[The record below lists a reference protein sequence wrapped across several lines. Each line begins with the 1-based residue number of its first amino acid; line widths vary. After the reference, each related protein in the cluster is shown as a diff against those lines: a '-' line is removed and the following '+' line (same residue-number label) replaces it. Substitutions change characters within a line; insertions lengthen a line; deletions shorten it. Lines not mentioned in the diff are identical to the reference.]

1 MKSRFYVTLAAVF
14 AMFVATTGMANADE
28 HPAGGLSEQQVGQK
42 AGDLEVHLLK
52 ERYGLKD
59 GFTEADMRIAA
70 GQLAVKSL
78 RTLYNLG
85 ADFTADDFARSAGAK
100 AVAELFKLY
109 PALPPHF
116 TILELAQQTALP
128 HTGSEQF
135 TGPFSFAD
143 YAKTSGHSQDDFLVK
158 TQGLPSNFNYADMVR
173 VFGPERAAEFRF
185 EYGFDK
191 QADHAAIIASVGQA
205 WAKTFARE
213 HHLQDNFSAQD
224 LIDGLTKEQL
234 QRIKEKLGLDP
245 TAKDEDYVVAD
256 GQLELKNLV
265 DRINDYG
272 RKQRLSLKFNE
283 KEYTAAAGDLP
294 TSEERKLFDLDA
306 DFTEADIFNA
316 ASATA
321 QADERTYYKLA
332 PGFTAEQDA
341 TARAKAHYAAGGGP
355 Y

>member
-1 MKSRFYVTLAAVF
+1 MKPRFYATIAAVF
-14 AMFVATTGMANADE
+14 AIVVATTGMANADD
-28 HPAGGLSEQQVGQK
+28 HRAAGLSEQQIGEK

-70 GQLAVKSL
+70 GQLAVKDL
-78 RTLYNLG
+78 RTQYNLG

-100 AVAELFKLY
+100 AVADLFKSY

-116 TILELAQQTALP
+116 TILELAQQMALP
-128 HTGSEQF
+128 NLSYGQF
-135 TGPFSFAD
+135 AAPFSFAD
-143 YAKTSGHSQDDFLVK
+143 YALTSGHAQDDFLVK
-158 TQGLPSNFNYADMVR
+158 TQALPSGFNYVDMVR
-173 VFGPERAAEFRF
+173 VFGPLRAAEFRY

-191 QADHAAIIASVGQA
+191 QADHAAIIAAIGQA

-213 HHLQDNFSAQD
+213 HNLQDNFSAQD
-224 LIDGLTKEQL
+224 LIDALTKEQL
-234 QRIKEKLGLDP
+234 QRIKEMLGLDP

-256 GQLELKNLV
+256 GQLELKRLV
-265 DRINDYG
+265 DRINEHG
-272 RKQRLSLKFNE
+272 QKQRLSLKFND

-294 TSEERKLFDLDA
+294 ISEERKLYDLDA
-306 DFTEADIFNA
+306 DFTEADIFKA

-321 QADERTYYKLA
+321 QADERTFYGLA

-341 TARAKAHYAAGGGP
+341 VARAKARYPGDGG